1 MGTTTIRVDT
11 ETHAQLLALSKL
23 SGASLVETVRAA
35 TKALRRQQFAK
46 TVTEELEILREDPDN
61 WNDYIANAEYAAS
74 DGIG

>member
-1 MGTTTIRVDT
+1 MRTTTIRVDT

-35 TKALRRQQFAK
+35 TKALHRQQFAK
-46 TVTEELEILREDPDN
+46 TVTQQLDALREDPDS
-61 WNDYIANAEYAAS
+61 WHDYISDAEPAVS